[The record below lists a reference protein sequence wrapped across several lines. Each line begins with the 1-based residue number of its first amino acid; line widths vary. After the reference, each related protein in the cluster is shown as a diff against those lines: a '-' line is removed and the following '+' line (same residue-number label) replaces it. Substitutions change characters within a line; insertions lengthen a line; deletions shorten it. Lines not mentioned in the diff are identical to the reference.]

1 MSGCPSRDEAV
12 YPHKD
17 ARCDRSPV
25 GHAIESGSWFTDLR
39 ASRVGRSRKAYEV
52 FMTSKNVRAGQ
63 LATLLDDGGKWR
75 QLEIDATPQTE
86 DICELVHSPM
96 EALELRS

>member
-25 GHAIESGSWFTDLR
+25 GHAIESGTWFTGLR
-39 ASRVGRSRKAYEV
+39 ASRVGRSVKAYEV
-52 FMTSKNVRAGQ
+52 FMTSKNVRAGP
-63 LATLLDDGGKWR
+63 LATLLDDGGEWR
-75 QLEIDATPQTE
+75 ELENRRTPQDAEMKVFVNAFTVQWR
-86 DICELVHSPM
+86 L
-96 EALELRS
+96 